1 MCQLS
6 DDVCIFVTLT
16 STIFFF
22 VLYQSIAYGYRYNV
36 HVHLHLCQ
44 HYVLVPYAA
53 DTLTKFAR
61 QGELYARL
69 DLRDELSEDTKHGR
83 LILENVTSVTL
94 TFTHQTRVSDTLDD
108 V

>member
-1 MCQLS
+1 M
-6 DDVCIFVTLT
+6 
-16 STIFFF
+16 
-22 VLYQSIAYGYRYNV
+22 

-94 TFTHQTRVSDTLDD
+94 TFTHQTRVSDILDMFKPLQGLLSTTTSMACSFFE
-108 V
+108 